1 MDTRQYGA
9 GLENL
14 GNTCYMNSCVQCLYK
29 VPELREA
36 LVAAS
41 SSSAPLTREASK
53 MFKEMAKGVT
63 VSPFAFWAALRSEVP
78 QFDEMAA
85 SKVPGEGRS
94 FKQQDAEECWTAVH
108 PSSQYLVLRCAPH
121 EEYAFGCHLREGIL
135 RLPSRIVSGIES
147 LHGVLA
153 SGSNA
158 LLPLSCLRRSRPHPI
173 PPGQTLQPSVHAHA
187 PSMAPAHSPWSARP
201 GRLLS
206 ACWLHTLHGASQLP
220 SSRLPALTCAAAVQ
234 LLSKWRGPLAR
245 DGADIVRALFQMKLK
260 VTLKCE
266 ESDETTLD
274 ELEVY
279 TLKCN
284 ITGEVN
290 HLHEGIRLGLVED
303 REKRSEALQR
313 TAAWRGDAR
322 LSELPAYLST
332 QVVRFFYKVQ
342 VQQKAKI
349 MRKVREAGPA
359 G

>member
-1 MDTRQYGA
+1 M
-9 GLENL
+9 
-14 GNTCYMNSCVQCLYK
+14 
-29 VPELREA
+29 P
-36 LVAAS
+36 S
-41 SSSAPLTREASK
+41 SS
-53 MFKEMAKGVT
+53 
-63 VSPFAFWAALRSEVP
+63 
-78 QFDEMAA
+78 
-85 SKVPGEGRS
+85 
-94 FKQQDAEECWTAVH
+94 
-108 PSSQYLVLRCAPH
+108 
-121 EEYAFGCHLREGIL
+121 
-135 RLPSRIVSGIES
+135 
-147 LHGVLA
+147 
-153 SGSNA
+153 
-158 LLPLSCLRRSRPHPI
+158 RR
-173 PPGQTLQPSVHAHA
+173 
-187 PSMAPAHSPWSARP
+187 
-201 GRLLS
+201 
-206 ACWLHTLHGASQLP
+206 
-220 SSRLPALTCAAAVQ
+220 PALTCAATVQ

-349 MRKVREAGPA
+349 MRKVREVGPA